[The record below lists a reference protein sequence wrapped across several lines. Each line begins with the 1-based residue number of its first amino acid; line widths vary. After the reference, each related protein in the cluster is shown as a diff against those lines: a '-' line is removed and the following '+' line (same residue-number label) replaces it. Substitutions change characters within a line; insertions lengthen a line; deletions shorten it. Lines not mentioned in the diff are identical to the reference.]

1 MENFMNYFKAVFRL
15 IRIVWKRE
23 MKLSKQSKNEK

>member
-1 MENFMNYFKAVFRL
+1 MENFMNYFKAVLRL

-23 MKLSKQSKNEK
+23 IKRSKNEK

>member
-23 MKLSKQSKNEK
+23 IKRSKNEK